1 MYVNCEKDKRV
12 VVTLDAGGT
21 NFVFSAV
28 QGNREIITPIVK
40 PSFANDQERCL
51 NGIVKGFEEVF
62 SLVPQQVSAISF
74 AFPGPA
80 DYDKG
85 IIGDLPNFKAF
96 NGDVIL
102 GPLLEDHFDVPVFI
116 NNDGN
121 LFALGEA
128 LTGFMPDI
136 NDKLKKCGSNKQYNN
151 LIGLTIGT
159 GFGCGIVIGD
169 ILLKGDNSC
178 GGEIHNTLNKN
189 RPDWNAEKSV
199 SSRAIQRIYAQY
211 ASLELSAAPMPKD
224 IYDIAKGLKAGD
236 EYAALQA
243 FTDFGEALGSSVCNV
258 LTIVDGLVV
267 IGGGL
272 AGAWDL
278 FAPHMFREVNNKY
291 LSVADGPV
299 NRLSMKVFNLE
310 DPFDL
315 NDFCTGAM
323 KEKQVPNSNRKITY
337 DAFART
343 GIGRSK
349 NETSRSISLGA
360 YAYALVRLGF

>member
-1 MYVNCEKDKRV
+1 MNCEKDKRV

-21 NFVFSAV
+21 NFVFSAI
-28 QGNREIITPIVK
+28 QGNQEIIAPIVK

-51 NGIVKGFEEVF
+51 NSIVNGFEEVF
-62 SLVPQQVSAISF
+62 ALVSQQVSAISF

-80 DYDKG
+80 DYDRG

-102 GPLLEDHFDVPVFI
+102 GPLLENHFNVPVFI

-128 LTGFMPDI
+128 LTGFLPEV
-136 NDKLKKCGSNKQYNN
+136 NDMLKKCGSNKQYKN

-169 ILLKGDNSC
+169 TLLKGDNSC

-189 RPDWNAEKSV
+189 RPDWNAEESV
-199 SSRAIQRIYAQY
+199 SSRAIQRIYAQN
-211 ASLELSAAPMPKD
+211 ASVEFSAAPMPKD
-224 IYDIAKGLKAGD
+224 IYEVAKGEKAGD
-236 EYAALQA
+236 QNAAMQSFA
-243 FTDFGEALGSSVCNV
+243 DFGEALGSSVCSV
-258 LTIVDGLVV
+258 LTLIDGLVV

-272 AGAWDL
+272 SGAWDL
-278 FAPHMFREVNNKY
+278 FAPHMFKELNKKY
-291 LSVADGPV
+291 INVTGEYV

-310 DPFDL
+310 HPIDL
-315 NDFCTGAM
+315 NGFCRGGM
-323 KEKQVPNSNRKITY
+323 KEKLVPNTNRKIIY
-337 DAFART
+337 DAFARA
-343 GIGRSK
+343 GVGRSK
-349 NETSRSISLGA
+349 NDASKSISLGA
-360 YAYALVRLGF
+360 YAYALVRLDS